1 MSIRWIAHV
10 WQRSPYRGERLLLH
24 LALADFANDEGTCYP
39 SQRTLAHKARC
50 SENFVRL
57 AITQMINDGFVET
70 VRGSAGRGKPIVYRL
85 LKPHSTNGDLANG
98 DSPAIETPFPT
109 TSTLLMNRNEPS
121 IIDDAFKRFWE
132 AYPRKVGKAAAR
144 KAFVKASRLPDAPT
158 IDDLLEAVARY
169 KASISD
175 MKYCAHPTTWL
186 TQERWHD
193 DLPPVVAA
201 RATIRDD
208 RPQRVKDAESMAA
221 AYWLTG
227 RSEQQ
232 LINETEHLE
241 PDARNAAIAFY
252 RSKGNRK

>member
-10 WQRSPYRGERLLLH
+10 WERSPYRGERLLLH
-24 LALADFANDEGTCYP
+24 LALADFANDEGTCFP

-57 AITQMINDGFVET
+57 AITQMVNDGFVET
-70 VRGSAGRGKPIVYRL
+70 ARGNNGRGNTIIYRL
-85 LKPHSTNGDLANG
+85 TKPQPANGDLANG
-98 DSPAIETPFPT
+98 DSRTTETPFPT

-121 IIDDAFKRFWE
+121 DDWFDRFWV

-144 KAFVKASRLPDAPT
+144 KAFGKARRSSEFPT
-158 IDDLLEAVARY
+158 IDNLIAAVERY

-186 TQERWHD
+186 TQGRWLD
-193 DLPPVVAA
+193 DLPQESTS
-201 RATIRDD
+201 RATIKDD
-208 RPQRVKDAESMAA
+208 RPQRVKDAESMGA
-221 AYWLTG
+221 AYWFAG
-227 RSEQQ
+227 RTEQQ
-232 LINETEHLE
+232 LFDETQHLE